1 MDEIFRICDR
11 LTVLRDG
18 CVIQSMLAKDTN
30 TENLIKLMVGRDI
43 NQQFPKIVAAKKEEL
58 LRIEDFTSE
67 DGSFKDISF
76 SVCGGEVLGFAGLVG
91 AGRTEVMR
99 AIFGADARKTG
110 KVYVKGKKRIFDLR
124 KLRSAMELRFLQKIE
139 KAKGWCYPIQWDLI

>member
-67 DGSFKDISF
+67 DGPLK
-76 SVCGGEVLGFAGLVG
+76 
-91 AGRTEVMR
+91 
-99 AIFGADARKTG
+99 IFPFQ
-110 KVYVKGKKRIFDLR
+110 YV
-124 KLRSAMELRFLQKIE
+124 AVRF
-139 KAKGWCYPIQWDLI
+139 

>member
-1 MDEIFRICDR
+1 M
-11 LTVLRDG
+11 
-18 CVIQSMLAKDTN
+18 IQSMLAKDTN

-76 SVCGGEVLGFAGLVG
+76 SVCGV
-91 AGRTEVMR
+91 
-99 AIFGADARKTG
+99 
-110 KVYVKGKKRIFDLR
+110 
-124 KLRSAMELRFLQKIE
+124 RF
-139 KAKGWCYPIQWDLI
+139 

>member
-43 NQQFPKIVAAKKEEL
+43 NQQFPKIVAAKKKNFSEL
-58 LRIEDFTSE
+58 KILLQRMDPL
-67 DGSFKDISF
+67 K
-76 SVCGGEVLGFAGLVG
+76 
-91 AGRTEVMR
+91 
-99 AIFGADARKTG
+99 IFPFQ
-110 KVYVKGKKRIFDLR
+110 YV
-124 KLRSAMELRFLQKIE
+124 AVRF
-139 KAKGWCYPIQWDLI
+139 

>member
-1 MDEIFRICDR
+1 
-11 LTVLRDG
+11 
-18 CVIQSMLAKDTN
+18 
-30 TENLIKLMVGRDI
+30 MVGRDI

-110 KVYVKGKKRIFDLR
+110 KVYVKGKEADIRSPKAAIRYGIAFLTEDR
-124 KLRSAMELRFLQKIE
+124 KGEGRGLSNTCL
-139 KAKGWCYPIQWDLI
+139 